1 MFEVRGRPSDFLKLA
16 LLNKSSIDLCLIFLA
31 SSPPLLLLLGLWIL
45 TGEPL
50 MLTKTLVLLT
60 DLFIG
65 GFKPV
70 RHEGLTEGRALVI
83 FWSFRAERTGDLGVL
98 AGDEG
103 VNRFFG
109 EETILE
115 DDVFPKGPAGLFDGE
130 EEVEVCDLPPSIKPL
145 PLNGMMFRMSCD
157 PETDVQKRHEFSM
170 RQQNCKIM
178 CSTTL

>member
-1 MFEVRGRPSDFLKLA
+1 MFEVEGRPSDFLKLA

-31 SSPPLLLLLGLWIL
+31 SWPPLLLLLGLWIL

-50 MLTKTLVLLT
+50 MLTKTFVLLT

-65 GFKPV
+65 GFSPV
-70 RHEGLTEGRALVI
+70 RLEGLTEGRALVI

-130 EEVEVCDLPPSIKPL
+130 EEVGVCDLPPSIKPL

-157 PETDVQKRHEFSM
+157 PETDKQKRHEFSM